1 VCFENIRVLTD
12 SDEMRPLIKVKCEGG
27 SDNIS
32 GISLSGLYLN
42 GEKQTDLSRFETVF
56 ENFYENIIK
65 N

>member
-1 VCFENIRVLTD
+1 
-12 SDEMRPLIKVKCEGG
+12 MRPLIKVKCEGG